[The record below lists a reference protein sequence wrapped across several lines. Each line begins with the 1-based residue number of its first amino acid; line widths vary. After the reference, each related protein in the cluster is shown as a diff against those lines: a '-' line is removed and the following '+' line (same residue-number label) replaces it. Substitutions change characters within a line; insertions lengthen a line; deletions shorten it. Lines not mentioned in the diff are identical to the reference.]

1 LLPTPPRLLQ
11 LPLLPPHLLPHQHL
25 PRRKKP
31 KRLTPKVHRLAIK
44 KPKLLRS
51 NPLRFSLIRLQG
63 VDPTLIEVDDEAL
76 CCAYRRAKIVHDQ
89 PNDDN
94 EELSDYV
101 STRLQ
106 LARYFAIKKYQEKW
120 A

>member
-1 LLPTPPRLLQ
+1 M
-11 LPLLPPHLLPHQHL
+11 
-25 PRRKKP
+25 P
-31 KRLTPKVHRLAIK
+31 KAHRLAIK

-63 VDPTLIEVDDEAL
+63 VDPALIEVDDEAL

-89 PNDDN
+89 PNDDDK
-94 EELSDYV
+94 LSDYV

-106 LARYFAIKKYQEKW
+106 LARYFAIKRYQQVW
-120 A
+120 G

>member
-1 LLPTPPRLLQ
+1 
-11 LPLLPPHLLPHQHL
+11 
-25 PRRKKP
+25 
-31 KRLTPKVHRLAIK
+31 
-44 KPKLLRS
+44 
-51 NPLRFSLIRLQG
+51 LIRLRG

-76 CCAYRRAKIVHDQ
+76 CCAYRKVKIVHDQ
-89 PNDDN
+89 PEDD
-94 EELSDYV
+94 EELSDYA